1 MFYNL
6 MYQVIN
12 RQYISKSIQIL
23 EGITKPPAE
32 EVPSEKTLTS
42 AAFDVCDG

>member
-1 MFYNL
+1 

-12 RQYISKSIQIL
+12 RHKYISKSIQIL